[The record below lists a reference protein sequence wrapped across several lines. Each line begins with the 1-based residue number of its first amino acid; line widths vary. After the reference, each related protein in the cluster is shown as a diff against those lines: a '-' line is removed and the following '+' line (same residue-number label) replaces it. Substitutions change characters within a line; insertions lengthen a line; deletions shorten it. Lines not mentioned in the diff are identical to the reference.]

1 MFNDLIINDS
11 FDIINFLNKL
21 NLDLLF
27 SKPQFKH
34 LITFVSAMVLKG
46 FNGKISG
53 VNELHIEKHRTTI
66 SRFLNK
72 SSWDESL
79 LLEEMKKY
87 AIKNI
92 WQLSKDTQQPIYI
105 ILLMILLMRKL
116 CPRQRHKTS

>member
-21 NLDLLF
+21 NLDLFF

-34 LITFVSAMVLKG
+34 LIAFVSTMVLKG
-46 FNGKISG
+46 FNGKISD
-53 VNELHIEKHRTTI
+53 VNELHIEKYRTTI

-72 SSWDESL
+72 NSWDESL

-87 AIKNI
+87 AIKHI

-105 ILLMILLMRKL
+105 IIDDTVNEKAV
-116 CPRQRHKTS
+116 PSSKT